1 LYGTTLSALTLKAG
15 REFAGVVIEAV
26 SGDCLVI
33 ADASSGMERR
43 VNLASIRAPR
53 IGNERRGQKPEAW
66 ATEAKEFLRQRAVGH
81 SVEVVM
87 EYSRKIGGGG
97 GGGGGVD
104 VTATDAAAPERHL
117 DFGTVSLA
125 SDGANLAEML
135 VMRGFASA
143 IKHRGDDERS
153 GRYDDILAAEQRAI
167 KGKKGVQNRDR
178 EAPIHRVNDASATA
192 AKAKQF
198 LPFLQRAGKS
208 AGVVEYVVTGHRMKI
223 HVPKES
229 ASIAFSLAGVRCP
242 QPPRSGSGGEPHG
255 ADALRF
261 VRHACLQRDVEIEV
275 DAVDKTGTFLGHLTT
290 QGGRFNLSEELLKRG
305 LGTLHPSFTPERHP
319 SGESLVRAQEQAKQI
334 RAGVWVGWSPEAEAA
349 AAAAA
354 AAARGA
360 ASAAAAG
367 GGGPKETTTL
377 GVTEVITGTTFFAQ
391 RADGD
396 RADWLFEQLQ
406 ACNANDSSVTSF
418 APKRG
423 QMVAGRFTGDDAWYR
438 AIVTEPP
445 RNDAIKVFYCDYG
458 NGEALPPSRVRPLDP
473 SLAPFPPLAKLCA
486 LAGVKPAPDDF
497 GRDALDNLRAL
508 AMGRALFS
516 RVESAH
522 AAPHAPWDPDASPE
536 WTVTLGARRDEKSGE
551 GGEKNDEDRPSVN
564 EAMVADG
571 YARADKTLKLKPG
584 VFQALLVAQERARK
598 SRAGMW
604 EYGDVDSDDEEP
616 SGGGGGG
623 AWGRG
628 RR

>member
-354 AAARGA
+354 
-360 ASAAAAG
+360 
-367 GGGPKETTTL
+367 
-377 GVTEVITGTTFFAQ
+377 
-391 RADGD
+391 
-396 RADWLFEQLQ
+396 
-406 ACNANDSSVTSF
+406 
-418 APKRG
+418 
-423 QMVAGRFTGDDAWYR
+423 
-438 AIVTEPP
+438 
-445 RNDAIKVFYCDYG
+445 
-458 NGEALPPSRVRPLDP
+458 
-473 SLAPFPPLAKLCA
+473 
-486 LAGVKPAPDDF
+486 
-497 GRDALDNLRAL
+497 
-508 AMGRALFS
+508 
-516 RVESAH
+516 
-522 AAPHAPWDPDASPE
+522 
-536 WTVTLGARRDEKSGE
+536 
-551 GGEKNDEDRPSVN
+551 
-564 EAMVADG
+564 
-571 YARADKTLKLKPG
+571 
-584 VFQALLVAQERARK
+584 
-598 SRAGMW
+598 
-604 EYGDVDSDDEEP
+604 
-616 SGGGGGG
+616 
-623 AWGRG
+623 
-628 RR
+628 